1 LRKALNWSQC
11 ALSHCVR
18 RRCAGNQC
26 SLPLEIGLLGV
37 DLVRCWSWELED
49 AEEASAGSSK
59 GCARPATPTTGRLPH
74 TGPRQPPQSMYGRH
88 GRHVGL
94 LVLLRQSRFR
104 GRIIRPRMRRD
115 PCRLTSRREG
125 RMQST
130 CCRLSGGPQGNLDR
144 ASAWAARSCC
154 CCGSNSCEHSASS
167 SSQPRVPRS
176 LPASGT

>member
-1 LRKALNWSQC
+1 MEPVRAEPLREAALCGKSVLFASRNR
-11 ALSHCVR
+11 ALGGAPGALLVLG
-18 RRCAGNQC
+18 AGN
-26 SLPLEIGLLGV
+26 SPT
-37 DLVRCWSWELED
+37 
-49 AEEASAGSSK
+49 K

-88 GRHVGL
+88 GRHGGL